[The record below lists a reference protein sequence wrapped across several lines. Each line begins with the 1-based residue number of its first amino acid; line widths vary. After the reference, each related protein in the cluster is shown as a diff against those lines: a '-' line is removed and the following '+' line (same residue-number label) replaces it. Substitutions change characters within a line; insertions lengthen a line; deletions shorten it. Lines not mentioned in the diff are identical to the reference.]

1 MNDSQKAEQPEE
13 NQNAGATSNPNA
25 DSDDTTPEDAK
36 AEGVELD
43 QPRVEVVI
51 DDAAEKDFDKIG
63 RGKHQA
69 QIQAKIDALETNPLP
84 QDARPIKG
92 ENFKA
97 KGWNFYRVDAGEY
110 RIIYDL
116 DEQTKILTIVTIVV
130 IGQRNDDKAY
140 RLLQRRFG

>member
-1 MNDSQKAEQPEE
+1 MNDSKKAEQPEE
-13 NQNAGATSNPNA
+13 SLNAGATLKPNG
-25 DSDDTTPEDAK
+25 DSDNTALEAKDA
-36 AEGVELD
+36 ESIETQ

-69 QIQAKIDALETNPLP
+69 QIQAKIDDLENNPLP
-84 QDARPIKG
+84 QDARPIRG
-92 ENFKA
+92 DRFKA
-97 KGWNFYRVDAGEY
+97 KGWNFFRVDAGEY

-116 DEQTKILTIVTIVV
+116 DEQTNILTIVTIVV